1 MSRIALVTVGDELLN
16 GAVVDTST
24 AWLGDQLALEG
35 HTLVL
40 SI

>member
-1 MSRIALVTVGDELLN
+1 MNRLALVTVGDELLN

-35 HTLVL
+35 YALV
-40 SI
+40 I